1 MAIKIFLSDDHAIVR
16 DGLRRS
22 LQQEE
27 DMEVIGQAKDGL
39 TTIQMVRDLNP
50 DIILMDI
57 SMPDI
62 NGMDTCREITR
73 DFPNIKVIGLSMHS
87 AKKFVSEMF
96 KAGAAGYL
104 PKNCEYDEL
113 STAIRTVMSG
123 KTYLSPAITDVLVDN
138 FVRTS
143 PEENNSVFYTL
154 TKRERQVLQLMAE
167 GKTTKQIGQSL
178 HISPK
183 TVEAHRLRVMEK
195 LNINNVAQLTK
206 YAIQEGL
213 TSVEI

>member
-1 MAIKIFLSDDHAIVR
+1 MSIKILLADDHAIVR
-16 DGLRRS
+16 DGLRKS

-27 DMEVIGQAKDGL
+27 DMDIVGQAKDGL
-39 TTIQMVRDLNP
+39 ATIQLTRELSP
-50 DIILMDI
+50 DIVLMDI
-57 SMPDI
+57 SMPDV

-73 DFPNIKVIGLSMHS
+73 DFPNVKVIGLSMHS
-87 AKKFVSEMF
+87 AKRFVSEMF
-96 KAGAAGYL
+96 KAGACGYL

-113 STAIRTVMSG
+113 TNAIRQVMSG
-123 KTYLSPAITDVLVDN
+123 KTYLSPAITDVVVDN
-138 FVRTS
+138 FVRVS
-143 PEENNSVFYTL
+143 AEENNSVFFTL

-213 TSVEI
+213 TSAEV

>member
-1 MAIKIFLSDDHAIVR
+1 MAIKILLADDHAIVR

-39 TTIQMVRDLNP
+39 STIQMTRELNP
-50 DIILMDI
+50 DVVLMDI

-73 DFPNIKVIGLSMHS
+73 DFPSVKVIGLSMHS
-87 AKKFVSEMF
+87 AKRFVSEMF
-96 KAGAAGYL
+96 KAGASGYL
-104 PKNCEYDEL
+104 PKNCEFDEL
-113 STAIRTVMSG
+113 ANAIRSVMGG
-123 KTYLSPAITDVLVDN
+123 KTYLSPAITDVVVDN
-138 FVRTS
+138 FVRVS
-143 PEENNSVFYTL
+143 AEENNSVFFTL

-167 GKTTKQIGQSL
+167 GKTTKQIGQNL

>member
-1 MAIKIFLSDDHAIVR
+1 MGIKILLADDHAIVR

-22 LQQEE
+22 LQQEQ
-27 DMEVIGQAKDGL
+27 DMEVVGQAKDGL
-39 TTIQMVRDLNP
+39 TTIQLARELSP
-50 DIILMDI
+50 DVVLMDI

-87 AKKFVSEMF
+87 AKRFVSEMF
-96 KAGAAGYL
+96 KAGACGYL
-104 PKNCEYDEL
+104 PKNCEFDEL
-113 STAIRTVMSG
+113 ASAIRSVMAG
-123 KTYLSPAITDVLVDN
+123 KTYLSPAITDVVVDN
-138 FVRTS
+138 FVRVS
-143 PEENNSVFYTL
+143 AEENNSVFFTL

-213 TSVEI
+213 TSAEI

>member
-1 MAIKIFLSDDHAIVR
+1 MAIKILLADDHAIVR

-39 TTIQMVRDLNP
+39 STIQLARELSP
-50 DIILMDI
+50 DIVLMDI

-87 AKKFVSEMF
+87 AKRFVSEMF
-96 KAGAAGYL
+96 KAGACGYL

-113 STAIRTVMSG
+113 ANAIRSVMAG
-123 KTYLSPAITDVLVDN
+123 KTYLSPAITDVVVDN
-138 FVRTS
+138 FVRVS
-143 PEENNSVFYTL
+143 AEENNSVFFTL

-213 TSVEI
+213 TSAEI